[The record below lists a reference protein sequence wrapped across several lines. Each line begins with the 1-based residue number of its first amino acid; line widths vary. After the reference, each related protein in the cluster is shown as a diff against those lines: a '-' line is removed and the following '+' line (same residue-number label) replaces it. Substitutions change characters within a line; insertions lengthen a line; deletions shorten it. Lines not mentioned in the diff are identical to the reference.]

1 MTASQKPKTPSM
13 TMKVKDGVS
22 EADIKTFCKRASRVT
37 LAQLVEG
44 VVVNEQLR
52 VEGQARR
59 TQFTVDLNFFPKE
72 EILEEHDVD
81 PLDILSVFA
90 TKFPLL
96 LKKELQ
102 NELKK
107 LDADLKSQ
115 IAELGK
121 GKAVRTREGTVGDDD
136 EGDSGKRGKEEDAES
151 EGGDGDAD
159 EEKRLRQKKEQTSY
173 ESDEDEDADEEVEA
187 FNDDEVEAALASDSE
202 DEAEK
207 PKPRLTKKQANFKQ
221 QVSRTSDLFQGHL
234 PQAVSFNFD
243 EKKCTFQVEVRR

>member
-1 MTASQKPKTPSM
+1 MSGETNPACSGHGAANVTLGIPRLREIVMTASQKPKTPSM

-136 EGDSGKRGKEEDAES
+136 EGDSGKRGKEEGFLEKGNVRGDLISIWMWLDA
-151 EGGDGDAD
+151 GTCGA
-159 EEKRLRQKKEQTSY
+159 
-173 ESDEDEDADEEVEA
+173 
-187 FNDDEVEAALASDSE
+187 
-202 DEAEK
+202 
-207 PKPRLTKKQANFKQ
+207 
-221 QVSRTSDLFQGHL
+221 
-234 PQAVSFNFD
+234 
-243 EKKCTFQVEVRR
+243 